1 MAEALE
7 QKFLSVLEKDRSQF
21 ISKWMIAWDYQQI
34 RKKRG
39 LKYDENLPEDF
50 FSFNGPQDMTKWMN
64 WFANDYPDYFSE
76 SLTAELV
83 KLSLENDKKILSR
96 LNLPYDFQNYDKRVG
111 INNAHDFLFSNFYPV
126 PERNKIKNVIDFG
139 AGYGRQANLF
149 TSKIPDAIYT
159 AIDAIPNSYCL
170 QNLYF
175 SNFDKPF
182 YEYIDN
188 PEKFKIENSKKGIY
202 HLPTWRK
209 DLLPDNFYDLAM
221 CVQVLPELNSTL
233 VSTMLKE
240 FQRTLKP
247 GGMLY
252 IRDHSSTW
260 KPAGKINV
268 DEFLSDN
275 GFVLEFKPHIVNDK
289 DLHGIP
295 RIWRKIDPDVVKSQT
310 MTFDKKLKQ
319 TIEDIDTLSGGLLRK
334 VVKKVKAPK
343 G

>member
-1 MAEALE
+1 MAESLE
-7 QKFLSVLEKDRSQF
+7 QKFLSVLENDRSKF

-34 RKKRG
+34 RRKRG
-39 LKYDENLPEDF
+39 LKYNNELPEDF
-50 FSFNGPQDMTKWMN
+50 FSYGGKDDLVKWMN
-64 WFANDYPDYFSE
+64 WFHFDFPDYFPA
-76 SLTAELV
+76 SLTEDLITA
-83 KLSLENDKKILSR
+83 SLENNKNIFKK
-96 LNLPYDFQNYDKRVG
+96 LNLTSDFSNYDKRVG
-111 INNAHDFLFSNFYPV
+111 INNAHDFLIPNLYPV
-126 PERNKIKNVIDFG
+126 PEKNKIKNVIDFG

-149 TSKIPDAIYT
+149 TSKISDCIYT
-159 AIDAIPNSYCL
+159 AVDAIPNSYCL

-175 SNFDKPF
+175 SKIDKPF

-188 PEKFKIENSKKGIY
+188 PENFRIENSKKGIY
-202 HLPTWRK
+202 HIPTWRK

-233 VSTMLKE
+233 VSSMLRE
-240 FQRTLKP
+240 FHRALKP

-252 IRDHSSTW
+252 IRDHASTW

-275 GFVLEFKPHIVNDK
+275 GFVLEFKPHIINEK

-295 RIWRKIDPDVVKSQT
+295 RIWRKIDSEVVKSQT
-310 MTFDKKLKQ
+310 MSFDKKLKQ

-334 VVKKVKAPK
+334 VVKKIKAK
-343 G
+343 